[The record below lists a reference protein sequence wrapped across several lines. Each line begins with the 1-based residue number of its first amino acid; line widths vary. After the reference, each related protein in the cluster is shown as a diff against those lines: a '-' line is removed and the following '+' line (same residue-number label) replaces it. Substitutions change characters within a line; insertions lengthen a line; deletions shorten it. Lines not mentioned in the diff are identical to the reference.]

1 VAGREAACG
10 QRAEIREAGGMRAIE
25 AGYVYLLPE
34 ETPFGRTV
42 EVSESVIVDV
52 DPDGR
57 PIGVEVLGSADWQSA
72 LVTLAMRGRV
82 RIT

>member
-1 VAGREAACG
+1 
-10 QRAEIREAGGMRAIE
+10 MIE
-25 AGYVYLLPE
+25 AGYIYLVPE
-34 ETPFGRTV
+34 RGQVARTV
-42 EVSESVIVDV
+42 TVSDDVMVDV

-57 PIGVEVLGSADWQSA
+57 PIGVEVLDGADWAAA

>member
-1 VAGREAACG
+1 
-10 QRAEIREAGGMRAIE
+10 MSAIE

-34 ETPFGRTV
+34 GTPFGGTV
-42 EVSESVIVDV
+42 EVSDSVMVDV

-57 PIGVEVLGSADWQSA
+57 PIGVEVLGGADWATA
-72 LVTLAMRGRV
+72 LVTLAVRGRV

>member
-1 VAGREAACG
+1 MSTV
-10 QRAEIREAGGMRAIE
+10 E
-25 AGYVYLLPE
+25 AGYVYLLPKG
-34 ETPFGRTV
+34 TPFGRTV
-42 EVSESVIVDV
+42 TVGDDVMVDV

-57 PIGVEVLGSADWQSA
+57 PIGVEVLDGADWTAA